1 MDKTNLERLQNVAD
15 GLDELNEKVVYV
27 GGSVAQL
34 YVNDEAFQDYF
45 GFKNSCLFV

>member
-1 MDKTNLERLQNVAD
+1 MEKTNIERLQDVAE

-34 YVNDEAFQDYF
+34 YVNDEAA
-45 GFKNSCLFV
+45 